1 MISHDDFENNKTG
14 RRKLHTLIRQNKIV
28 LGGNSKLKIYGSL
41 RCSSGKRMHRKN
53 RVFFRSEAE
62 AITNG
67 YRPCGHCRKEKYR
80 QWKNR
85 NN

>member
-1 MISHDDFENNKTG
+1 MINHDDFENNETG
-14 RRKLHTLIRQNKIV
+14 RRKLHTLIRQNQIV

-41 RCSSGKRMHRKN
+41 HCSSGKRMLRKN